1 MIKLDEKEET
11 RIAEGLHK
19 RDTSA
24 MRTFY
29 NLYAGIFMTVCLR
42 YIADSDDAKDVLQDA
57 FIKIFTKIESFEY
70 RGRGSLL
77 AWSKQVVVM
86 EALGFLRN
94 KRTLPLVHEEQLPEQ
109 DDKADIAVDDIPEE
123 ALLQMVQSLPDGYRT
138 VFNLYVLEN
147 KSHKEIGEI
156 LAIRAKSSA
165 SQLSRAKSILKQ
177 QIVSYRKGVKL

>member
-94 KRTLPLVHEEQLPEQ
+94 KRTLPLVHEEQLPEP
-109 DDKADIAVDDIPEE
+109 DITVDDIPEE

-156 LAIRAKSSA
+156 LGIRAKSSA

>member
-1 MIKLDEKEET
+1 MIKLDQKEET
-11 RIAEGLHK
+11 KIAEGLQR
-19 RDTSA
+19 RDASA

-29 NLYAGIFMTVCLR
+29 NLYAGIFMTVCSR

-57 FIKIFTKIESFEY
+57 FIKIFTKINSFEY
-70 RGRGSLL
+70 RGSGSLL

-94 KRTLPLVHEEQLPEQ
+94 KKTIPEQ
-109 DDKADIAVDDIPEE
+109 DDKSDLTVEDIPEE
-123 ALLQMVQSLPDGYRT
+123 KLLQMIQSLPDGYRV

-156 LAIRAKSSA
+156 LGIRAKSSA